1 MQAHFCGTLGVSEGC
16 GGAFPSASGCGSST
30 SSPGCGC
37 GGAAGDLQFAVGF
50 RCPVQASAVA
60 NALKRAINS
69 PGSFVPLSAVGAT
82 GDVTHG
88 ELLYLT
94 SNAPITLRLTTDDGL
109 GGSVVVTEEVNSI
122 ILRDYPSA
130 KFLKL
135 LEVKGIAT
143 IAYLVTG
150 PS

>member
-16 GGAFPSASGCGSST
+16 GGAFPSASGCGSAP
-30 SSPGCGC
+30 SPGCGC

-60 NALKRAINS
+60 DSLKRSINS
-69 PGSFVPLSAVGAT
+69 PGSFVPLSAVGPT

-94 SNAPITLRLTTDDGL
+94 SNAPISLRLTTDDGL
-109 GGSVVVTEEVNSI
+109 GGDVVAIREISSLV
-122 ILRDYPSA
+122 LQDFPPA
-130 KFLKL
+130 KFLKG